1 MEQHGGAVR
10 AEPRGARRSVGQPSQ
25 AATGRTWLAAVVLA
39 AASLANAADQ
49 RGAGAHALR
58 TWGGCGT
65 PRVGSSYGLPAG
77 AMSPSGSLLALRLKG
92 GRGCT
97 GVRNSCKQRKYK
109 MREDVQKHAKRNR
122 PIALSH
128 KPCSGPL
135 ALSRIERAHGPLV
148 IQMVNYPL
156 PSPNSKHA
164 RGHVYTGQRAG
175 AAGICGWAL
184 AIGPAL
190 ASPRSEREC

>member
-10 AEPRGARRSVGQPSQ
+10 AEPRRARRSVGQPSQ

-58 TWGGCGT
+58 TWGGSGT

-77 AMSPSGSLLALRLKG
+77 GMSPSGSLLALRLKG

-148 IQMVNYPL
+148 IQMVNCPL

-164 RGHVYTGQRAG
+164 RGHVHHRA
-175 AAGICGWAL
+175 
-184 AIGPAL
+184 
-190 ASPRSEREC
+190 ASTCRGDLRPRSLRPRSGQLPLLLR